1 MEKEEKATTTSTSAS
16 PSVGSGDLK
25 SEAEAK
31 VRIAGAWSGVIE
43 VELEAWT
50 LPMLRQEVARR
61 AGAAPDCVNLICGGK
76 VLRDDSRAKPL
87 GQLGLKNNAKVLAT
101 VVRGDRGKAINDQAA
116 SEAEHAKKLA
126 RIRDAAKALSERHA
140 DGSLPLEDYNIEL
153 EDQNGQKLM
162 LGSESDKK
170 ALMMGLML
178 HTNARSLVRKQ
189 KFKEALD
196 VLYMGE
202 EAFSLCDPKLTEM
215 IDNVPI
221 LQLDIVWCYF
231 MLQDI
236 SCLAVAGI
244 RLENARKGFERSHGK
259 DSTRLRLLQAG
270 YRAELATYLR
280 LELLEGVVAYHSDKY
295 EEARKALS
303 SAQAKYMQLQVPDEA
318 LSLLMGMGYKENA
331 AKRALRMTGQDV
343 QSAVHF
349 LVEEQARKILRKQ
362 ENIQRQAEIL
372 EQKSYGATP
381 KHKPI
386 NLQELNELVS
396 IGFERDLAAEALRV
410 NENDVQKALD
420 LLTNP
425 ERNCALQSR
434 LEKRRKLGVSGSSG
448 ADIEELVSLGYNRSS
463 VVDAVQRSH
472 TKEDALKLLVG
483 ANSEDSQ
490 RATINQPKDDQEP
503 PSTALTNDDKMDLGE
518 EHKYPRDEV
527 MEDELAKELTG
538 DPLADY
544 DMEVMKEGEAIAE
557 YLALLDSKASAT

>member
-1 MEKEEKATTTSTSAS
+1 MEDEEKATTTSTSAS

-25 SEAEAK
+25 SAAEAK

-126 RIRDAAKALSERHA
+126 RISWQDAAKALSERHA

-434 LEKRRKLGVSGSSG
+434 LEKRRKLGESGSSG

-483 ANSEDSQ
+483 SKFRGQPACY
-490 RATINQPKDDQEP
+490 NQPTE
-503 PSTALTNDDKMDLGE
+503 
-518 EHKYPRDEV
+518 R
-527 MEDELAKELTG
+527 
-538 DPLADY
+538 
-544 DMEVMKEGEAIAE
+544 
-557 YLALLDSKASAT
+557 